1 MKRLLIIILALVFQ
15 NAFAQEQAGELTP
28 DINWYIHNIKSDSYQ
43 IKNAAE
49 LAGFA
54 SLVNGTSGSFSAYD
68 FSDKTVELAADIDL
82 ESAFPLR
89 R

>member
-15 NAFAQEQAGELTP
+15 NAFAQEQAGELIP

-49 LAGFA
+49 LA
-54 SLVNGTSGSFSAYD
+54 
-68 FSDKTVELAADIDL
+68 DL
-82 ESAFPLR
+82 PRLSTALRVLFLHTTFLIRLWNLPLT
-89 R
+89 